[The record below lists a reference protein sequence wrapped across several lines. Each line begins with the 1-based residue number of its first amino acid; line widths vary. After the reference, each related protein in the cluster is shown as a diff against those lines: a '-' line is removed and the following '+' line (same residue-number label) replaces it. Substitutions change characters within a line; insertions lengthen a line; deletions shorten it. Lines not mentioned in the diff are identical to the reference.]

1 VVVVVVEM
9 VLHGQFGDAVRGEG
23 GETYRVAVER
33 TVVVVN
39 AVLTTLIVRV
49 DLALVA
55 VRAATVVVGVR
66 VLVTGARK
74 TSLHH
79 GSSSL
84 SQII

>member
-1 VVVVVVEM
+1 VVWVF
-9 VLHGQFGDAVRGEG
+9 VLFLQVLFAHALWGEG